1 MEDIRDI
8 FEDCGLRD
16 SIDTIDI
23 IDIDIDGIGEESA
36 KIAADMV
43 ENLSSFYYNEEFMA
57 KHPQF
62 KKRVENDIESLRVLI
77 KMRKTDEEA
86 HDILIKAIAG
96 NSSNAS
102 LYRSLSEMQK
112 TIISITTKI
121 SDIVAG
127 LNTLMKGYQLE
138 LNFEEENQSN
148 QSDDIQQAPAQ
159 TQQFNTSRGTKEFIE
174 RMMFEEENNE
184 EEEP

>member
-1 MEDIRDI
+1 MNDI
-8 FEDCGLRD
+8 FDECGLHD
-16 SIDTIDI
+16 SIDTVDI

-36 KIAADMV
+36 RIAADMV
-43 ENLSSFYYNEEFMA
+43 ENLSSFYYNEDFL
-57 KHPQF
+57 KRNPQF
-62 KKRVENDIESLRVLI
+62 KKRVDNDIESLRVLI

-121 SDIVAG
+121 NEIVVG
-127 LNTLMKGYQLE
+127 LNNLMKGYQLE
-138 LNFEEENQSN
+138 LNFEENNDKPE
-148 QSDDIQQAPAQ
+148 
-159 TQQFNTSRGTKEFIE
+159 TQQETNTNVYKGTKGFIE
-174 RMMFEEENNE
+174 QMMRDDETPLEELE
-184 EEEP
+184 

>member
-1 MEDIRDI
+1 MNDLFEDINMEGI
-8 FEDCGLRD
+8 
-16 SIDTIDI
+16 IDTVDV
-23 IDIDIDGIGEESA
+23 IDIDIDGIGMDSERIA
-36 KIAADMV
+36 KEMV

-57 KHPQF
+57 RNPQF

-121 SDIVAG
+121 NEIVVG
-127 LNTLMKGYQLE
+127 LNNMMKGYQLE
-138 LNFEEENQSN
+138 LNFEEENKSEESQPDISN
-148 QSDDIQQAPAQ
+148 K
-159 TQQFNTSRGTKEFIE
+159 TTRGTKEFIE
-174 RMMFEEENNE
+174 QMKSIEEQMLFEENT

>member
-1 MEDIRDI
+1 MNDLFEDINMEGI
-8 FEDCGLRD
+8 
-16 SIDTIDI
+16 IDTVDV
-23 IDIDIDGIGEESA
+23 IDIDIDGIGMDSERIA
-36 KIAADMV
+36 KEMV

-57 KHPQF
+57 RNPQF

-121 SDIVAG
+121 NEIVVG
-127 LNTLMKGYQLE
+127 LNNMMKGYQLE
-138 LNFEEENQSN
+138 LNFEEENKSEESQPDMSN
-148 QSDDIQQAPAQ
+148 K
-159 TQQFNTSRGTKEFIE
+159 TTRGTKEFIE
-174 RMMFEEENNE
+174 QMKSMEEQMLFEENT

>member
-1 MEDIRDI
+1 MDMNDI
-8 FEDCGLRD
+8 FDECGLHD
-16 SIDTIDI
+16 SIDTVDI

-138 LNFEEENQSN
+138 LNFDEENQDDSKN
-148 QSDDIQQAPAQ
+148 NNFQENTQS
-159 TQQFNTSRGTKEFIE
+159 NTSRGTKEFIE
-174 RMMFEEENNE
+174 SMMFDENT

>member
-1 MEDIRDI
+1 
-8 FEDCGLRD
+8 
-16 SIDTIDI
+16 
-23 IDIDIDGIGEESA
+23 
-36 KIAADMV
+36 
-43 ENLSSFYYNEEFMA
+43 MA
-57 KHPQF
+57 RNPQF

-121 SDIVAG
+121 NEIVVG
-127 LNTLMKGYQLE
+127 LNNMMKGYQLE
-138 LNFEEENQSN
+138 LNFEEENKSEESQPDMSN
-148 QSDDIQQAPAQ
+148 K
-159 TQQFNTSRGTKEFIE
+159 TTRGTKEFIE
-174 RMMFEEENNE
+174 QMKSIEEQMLFEENT

>member
-1 MEDIRDI
+1 MNDLFEDINMEGI
-8 FEDCGLRD
+8 
-16 SIDTIDI
+16 IDTVDV
-23 IDIDIDGIGEESA
+23 IDIDIDGIGMDSERIA
-36 KIAADMV
+36 KEMV

-57 KHPQF
+57 RNPQF

-121 SDIVAG
+121 NEIVVG
-127 LNTLMKGYQLE
+127 LNNMMKGYQLE
-138 LNFEEENQSN
+138 LNFEEENKSEESQPDMSN
-148 QSDDIQQAPAQ
+148 K
-159 TQQFNTSRGTKEFIE
+159 TTRGTKEFIE
-174 RMMFEEENNE
+174 QMKSMEEQMLFEENI